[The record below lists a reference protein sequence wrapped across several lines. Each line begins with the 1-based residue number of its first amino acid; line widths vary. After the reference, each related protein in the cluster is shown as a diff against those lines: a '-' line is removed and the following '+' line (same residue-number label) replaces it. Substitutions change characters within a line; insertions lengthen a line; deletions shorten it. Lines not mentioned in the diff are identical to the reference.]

1 MKIKPRK
8 TDPYLKLPFPFNSID
23 SLTCSTMPHTTVE
36 HKRLVKIFN
45 GCSSAGSCPTRFR
58 DRPLAKLSEGGGGGV
73 GAARIVFENK
83 SFSKIFPLHDY
94 FLGLFGVHE
103 FFSFNFPLRE
113 CFFCT
118 SPARPISFLMVRPLP
133 LGRLGNAGDND
144 RRSNPQESKQLCS
157 IAVHCVSF
165 T

>member
-58 DRPLAKLSEGGGGGV
+58 DRPLAKLSEGGGGGL
-73 GAARIVFENK
+73 EPQEL
-83 SFSKIFPLHDY
+83 FSKTSPFRKY
-94 FLGLFGVHE
+94 FLYMIIF
-103 FFSFNFPLRE
+103 
-113 CFFCT
+113 
-118 SPARPISFLMVRPLP
+118 
-133 LGRLGNAGDND
+133 
-144 RRSNPQESKQLCS
+144 
-157 IAVHCVSF
+157 
-165 T
+165 